1 MKRLL
6 AIGAFLIPISG
17 ADAVVAMCRDKS
29 SCLKFTTTAMPYCC
43 KSGTAK
49 TCPSGWTASG
59 STCTRASTTGSD
71 TYGYYTQTYGTC
83 DATEEQCY
91 ENSSSSYNSDGT
103 ACYKGANI

>member
-17 ADAVVAMCRDKS
+17 ADAAVVLCQDSS

-49 TCPSGWTASG
+49 TCPFGWTASG

-83 DATEEQCY
+83 AATKKQCY
-91 ENSSSSYNSDGT
+91 EASSNGYNSDGA
-103 ACYKGANI
+103 ACFKGVGI